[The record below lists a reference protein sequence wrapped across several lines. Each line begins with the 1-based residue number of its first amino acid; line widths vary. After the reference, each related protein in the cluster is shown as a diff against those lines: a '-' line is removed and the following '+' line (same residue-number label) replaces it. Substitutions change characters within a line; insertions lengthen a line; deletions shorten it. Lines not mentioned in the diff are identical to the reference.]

1 MQVFKLWNMS
11 CKGIHDIFATILLG
25 TACAPSYTIYFN
37 ITLGLATTR
46 CIFSTFLMNPI
57 DSWILH
63 FHPLLNTSAQ
73 LVCMQIYRY
82 LCIYIYLHTIYTK
95 INKLLLFVFF
105 CLSKQ
110 FLISTYEFYLFFEI
124 LFPIPLGAR
133 EQWAK
138 GCLPGWTMTILA
150 APNVG
155 LKGLMTDLASTR

>member
-1 MQVFKLWNMS
+1 MSVRTNNSQCFLVLSPMQVFKLWNMS

-82 LCIYIYLHTIYTK
+82 LCIYIYLHTIYIYIYIY
-95 INKLLLFVFF
+95 INIKKY
-105 CLSKQ
+105 CYLS
-110 FLISTYEFYLFFEI
+110 FSVLVNSF
-124 LFPIPLGAR
+124 
-133 EQWAK
+133 
-138 GCLPGWTMTILA
+138 
-150 APNVG
+150 
-155 LKGLMTDLASTR
+155 